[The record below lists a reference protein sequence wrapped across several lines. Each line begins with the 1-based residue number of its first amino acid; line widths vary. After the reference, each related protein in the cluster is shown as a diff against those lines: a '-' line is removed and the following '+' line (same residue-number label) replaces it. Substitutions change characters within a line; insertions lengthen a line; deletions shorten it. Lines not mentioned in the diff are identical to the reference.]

1 MSVLAEGCKAVTP
14 VSVGVGGGEAF
25 RLLRVLSA
33 NVDISLDPVFNFP
46 IDTTDL
52 GQHNSNIALTF
63 RHPETSLLK
72 VTLVDTYGRL
82 QALCESYPFKR
93 SLTNT
98 PPQIEMW
105 TVVQKYQICRYLKLG
120 KRRLEFNSVH
130 HQALFWKGSLLEND
144 LAS

>member
-1 MSVLAEGCKAVTP
+1 MCWKLLSVLCKEWPSSPRPLLPPWRLVSVLAEGCKAVTP

-72 VTLVDTYGRL
+72 VTLVDTSGRL

-98 PPQIEMW
+98 TPP
-105 TVVQKYQICRYLKLG
+105 KLKCG
-120 KRRLEFNSVH
+120 QSYKNIRSAVI
-130 HQALFWKGSLLEND
+130 
-144 LAS
+144 